1 MNLKHL
7 FSILVIM
14 LATTILITGCK
25 KLVHQN
31 IQAASNSSVAI
42 ITYNDVFEQ
51 LNAAVD
57 SSLNQKT
64 VTAWNLAGSVCADV
78 SLSELGTTFPKTLII
93 DYGTECIDSEGIS
106 RTGKIVAVFSGNFRD
121 ENTTIILSFD
131 EFSAGQYSLA
141 GTDSITN
148 NGINASGNP
157 VFSEILHNA
166 VISWGN
172 QSIQWNADFT
182 RTWIEGDTTNFATDT
197 TGGTLGLAGLN
208 DDVFELIGSASG
220 NDSNT
225 HPFTLEITS
234 ALVLKTECE
243 YITEGILVISPANFN
258 NGTVDYG
265 MGGCEKQAIIEV
277 DGEVFNFTQ

>member
-1 MNLKHL
+1 MKLKNL

-31 IQAASNSSVAI
+31 IQAASNSSVAL

-93 DYGTECIDSEGIS
+93 DYGTECIDFEGTS
-106 RTGKIVAVFSGNFRD
+106 RTGKIIAVFSGNFKE
-121 ENTTIILSFD
+121 ENTTINLSFD
-131 EFSAGQYSLA
+131 QFSAGQYGLE
-141 GTDSITN
+141 GTDSIMN
-148 NGINASGNP
+148 NGLDASGNP
-157 VFSEILHNA
+157 VFSEFLRNT

-172 QSIQWNADFT
+172 QSIQWNADLT
-182 RTWIEGDTTNFATDT
+182 RTWIEGYMTNFATDT

-208 DDVFELIGSASG
+208 DDVFELIGLASG
-220 NDSNT
+220 NDSKT
-225 HPFTLEITS
+225 HPFTLKITNP
-234 ALVLKTECE
+234 LVLKTECD

-277 DGEVFNFTQ
+277 EGEVFNFTQ